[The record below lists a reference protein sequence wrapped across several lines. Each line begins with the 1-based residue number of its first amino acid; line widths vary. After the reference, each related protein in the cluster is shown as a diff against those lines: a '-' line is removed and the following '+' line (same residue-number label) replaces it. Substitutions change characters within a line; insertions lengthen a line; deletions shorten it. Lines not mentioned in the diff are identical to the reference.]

1 MNQNQNQEPDYWL
14 DMPSTLR
21 LIIVSLVLVCIALVA
36 ADFLYHKHGHFDFEL
51 WPGFYA
57 WYGFLSYCLIVLSAK
72 QLRKFIGRKEQYY
85 ESTDSDTNN
94 EPDNNESANNVNSH
108 DQS

>member
-1 MNQNQNQEPDYWL
+1 MNQKPEPSYWL
-14 DMPSTLR
+14 DKPSTLR
-21 LIIVSLVLVCIALVA
+21 LIIVTLVLVCIALVA
-36 ADFLYHKHGHFDFEL
+36 VDFFYHKHGHFDFEQ

-72 QLRKFIGRKEQYY
+72 QLRKIIGRKEQYY

-94 EPDNNESANNVNSH
+94 EFDDITSANNVNSH